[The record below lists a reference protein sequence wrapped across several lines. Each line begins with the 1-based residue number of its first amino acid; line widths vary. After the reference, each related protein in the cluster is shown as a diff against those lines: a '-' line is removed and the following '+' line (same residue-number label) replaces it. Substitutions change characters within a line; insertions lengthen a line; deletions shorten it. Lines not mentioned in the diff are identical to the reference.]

1 MWYYRTVLAAI
12 EDAINALQSKGV
24 SEDIIHF
31 VHSLPDNQKGKAIGA
46 LNQNPSMMINDLK
59 NLFQSGYR
67 PSSQELQLT
76 ADYDPKFKSWA
87 LYQYKQLR
95 ANKLNDDPKDDR
107 WEYKQSISGYAGI
120 KDDLDEIHDF
130 FRAHVLDNPN
140 YNLGTKSFQEAYDD
154 SVEWHRAISERGS
167 GKFYLPFARDESGNI
182 VDEKIV
188 HRFDDGSMMVRV
200 EDPNDLDVEGNFMH
214 HCVGSYARQV
224 ESGDCTIYSLRSKFN
239 QPQATIEVG
248 RDGTI
253 KQIKGPSNSEIHDD
267 DLVEKISDFF
277 EGRDDIKKTAGNSLT
292 HQRAEEWY
300 SGEVEWENGP
310 DEIKYGIHEFAY
322 GPYLEGYYDE
332 EADGDFS
339 RFGIHGNS
347 WENKDQEEFEENNLR
362 NLDTDELVDQTVT
375 QIKDAVDGKRS
386 YGKIYQLEDY
396 DFEDLAKTIVDI
408 AYKQLESVIDR
419 EDNLTDEY
427 LARRSGYLTKEDIEN
442 YKYQRIR
449 QILGNN
455 ALLSLLYNFSK
466 HYSGWEEYVRT
477 PDSEDYE
484 HLGDSD
490 SYGRRA
496 MQLMRDS
503 EDKLRLE
510 IAKLIY
516 ETYQDHPVVKKFEET
531 FKTKFILPEIS
542 TIEEGEHRAQMRH
555 LTSQY
560 TDPAQLRFQ
569 DLPEGES
576 FNLARHREK
585 QQDLE
590 DDNLEIPFE
599 DDFE

>member
-1 MWYYRTVLAAI
+1 MWYNRTILAAI

-24 SEDIIHF
+24 SDQIIQF
-31 VHSLPDNQKGKAIGA
+31 VHSLPNDKKGKAIGA
-46 LNQNPSMMINDLK
+46 LNQNPSMMIDDLK
-59 NLFQSGYR
+59 SLFQSGYK
-67 PSSQELQLT
+67 PSSQELQLVQ
-76 ADYDPKFKSWA
+76 DYDPRFQSWA
-87 LYQYKQLR
+87 LYQYKLLR
-95 ANKLNDDPKDDR
+95 ANKLTDDPRDDR
-107 WEYKQSISGYAGI
+107 WEYKPMNGYAGI

-130 FRAHVLDNPN
+130 FRAHTLDNPN
-140 YNLGTKSFQEAYDD
+140 YNLGTKSFDEAYED
-154 SVEWHRAISERGS
+154 SNEWHRAMTQRGS
-167 GKFYLPFARDESGNI
+167 GKFYLPFERDESGQL

-200 EDPNDLDVEGNFMH
+200 EDPNDLDVEGSFMH
-214 HCVGSYARQV
+214 HCVGSYARHV
-224 ESGDCTIYSLRSKFN
+224 ESGDCTIYSLRNKFN

-248 RDGTI
+248 RDGKV
-253 KQIKGPSNSEIHDD
+253 KQIKGPSNSEIEDD
-267 DLVEKISDFF
+267 ALVSKISDFF
-277 EGRDDIKKTAGNSLT
+277 EGRDDIKKTAGESYT
-292 HQRAEEWY
+292 HQRAEQWY
-300 SGEVEWENGP
+300 PGEVEWENSP

-339 RFGIHGNS
+339 RFGIHSSS

-362 NLDTDELVDQTVT
+362 NLDIDELADKTVSE
-375 QIKDAVDGKRS
+375 IKDAVDGKRT
-386 YGKIYQLEDY
+386 YGKVYDLEDY
-396 DFEDLAKTIVDI
+396 DFENLAETIVDI
-408 AYKQLESVIDR
+408 AYKQLESIVDR
-419 EDNLTDEY
+419 ENSLTDEY
-427 LARRSGYLTKEDIEN
+427 LARRSGYLTKEDLQN
-442 YKYQRIR
+442 YKYERIR
-449 QILGNN
+449 QILGRNP
-455 ALLSLLYNFSK
+455 LLDLLYSFAK
-466 HYSGWEEYVRT
+466 HYSQWEEYVRT

-484 HLGDSD
+484 HFGDSD
-490 SYGRRA
+490 QYSERA
-496 MQLMRDS
+496 MQMMRNS

-510 IAKLIY
+510 IAKRIY
-516 ETYQDHPVVKKFEET
+516 ETYQDHPVIKKFEET
-531 FKTKFILPEIS
+531 FNTKFILPEIS

-576 FNLARHREK
+576 FNLARHKKK

>member
-24 SEDIIHF
+24 NEAIIQF

-46 LNQNPSMMINDLK
+46 LNQNPSMMIDDLK

-76 ADYDPKFKSWA
+76 QDYDPRFKSWA
-87 LYQYKQLR
+87 LHQYKLLR

-248 RDGTI
+248 RDGAV

-267 DLVEKISDFF
+267 DLVSKISDFF
-277 EGRDDIKKTAGNSLT
+277 EGRDDIKKTAGNSYT
-292 HQRAEEWY
+292 HERAEQWY

-339 RFGIHGNS
+339 RFGIHGNT

-408 AYKQLESVIDR
+408 AYKQLESIIDR
-419 EDNLTDEY
+419 EDSLTDEY
-427 LARRSGYLTKEDIEN
+427 LTRRSGYLTKEDIEN
-442 YKYQRIR
+442 YKYQRIK

-455 ALLSLLYNFSK
+455 SLLSLLYNFAK
-466 HYSGWEEYVRT
+466 HYSQWEEYVRT

-490 SYGRRA
+490 SYGRRS

-516 ETYQDHPVVKKFEET
+516 ETYQDHPVVKKFEEA

-576 FNLARHREK
+576 FNLARHKKK
-585 QQDLE
+585 QLDADGEELV
-590 DDNLEIPFE
+590 LP

>member
-12 EDAINALQSKGV
+12 DDAINALRTKGV
-24 SEDIIHF
+24 DEQKIDF
-31 VHSLPDNQKGKAIGA
+31 VRSLPDNRKGKAIGA
-46 LNQNPSMMINDLK
+46 LNQNPQMSIVDLQ
-59 NLFQSGYR
+59 NLFESAYK
-67 PSSQELQLT
+67 PSSQELLLVE
-76 ADYDPKFKSWA
+76 DYDPRFKSWA
-87 LYQYKQLR
+87 LYQYKLLR
-95 ANKLNDDPKDDR
+95 SHKLNDDPKDDR
-107 WEYKQSISGYAGI
+107 WEYKQAITGYAGI
-120 KDDLDEIHDF
+120 HHDLDEIHDF
-130 FRAHVLDNPN
+130 FRAHILDNPN

-154 SVEWHRAISERGS
+154 SVEWHNAISQRGS
-167 GKFYLPFARDESGNI
+167 GKFYLPFERDESGNI

-214 HCVGSYARQV
+214 HCVGSYARHV

-248 RDGTI
+248 RDGTV

-267 DLVEKISDFF
+267 DLVSKISDFF
-277 EGRDDIKKTAGNSLT
+277 EGRDDIKKTAGNSYT
-292 HQRAEEWY
+292 HQRAEQWY
-300 SGEVEWENGP
+300 SGEVEWENSP

-362 NLDTDELVDQTVT
+362 NLDIDELADKTVSE
-375 QIKDAVDGKRS
+375 IKDAVERKRT
-386 YGKIYQLEDY
+386 YGKVYQLEDY
-396 DFEDLAKTIVDI
+396 DFENLAETIVDI
-408 AYKQLESVIDR
+408 AYKQLESIVDR
-419 EDNLTDEY
+419 ENNLTDEY
-427 LARRSGYLTKEDIEN
+427 LARRSGYLTKEDIQN
-442 YKYQRIR
+442 YKYQRIQ
-449 QILGNN
+449 QILGRNP
-455 ALLSLLYNFSK
+455 LLDLLYSFAK
-466 HYSGWEEYVRT
+466 HYSQWEEYVRT

-484 HLGDSD
+484 HFGDSD
-490 SYGRRA
+490 QYGERA
-496 MQLMRDS
+496 MQMMRDS

-510 IAKLIY
+510 IAKRIY

-531 FKTKFILPEIS
+531 FQTKFILPEIS

-555 LTSQY
+555 LTSTY
-560 TDPAQLRFQ
+560 TDPNQLRFQ

-576 FNLARHREK
+576 FNLARHRKK
-585 QQDLE
+585 QYDASGEELV
-590 DDNLEIPFE
+590 LP

>member
-12 EDAINALQSKGV
+12 DDAINALRTKGV
-24 SEDIIHF
+24 DEQKIDF
-31 VHSLPDNQKGKAIGA
+31 VRSLPDNRKGKAIGA
-46 LNQNPSMMINDLK
+46 LNQNPQMSIVDLQ
-59 NLFQSGYR
+59 NLFESAYK
-67 PSSQELQLT
+67 PSSQELLLVE
-76 ADYDPKFKSWA
+76 DYDPRFKSWA
-87 LYQYKQLR
+87 LYQYKLLR
-95 ANKLNDDPKDDR
+95 SHKLNDDPKDDR
-107 WEYKQSISGYAGI
+107 WEYKQAITGYAGI
-120 KDDLDEIHDF
+120 HHDLDEIHDF
-130 FRAHVLDNPN
+130 FRAHILDNPN

-154 SVEWHRAISERGS
+154 SVEWHNAISQRGS
-167 GKFYLPFARDESGNI
+167 GKFYLPFERDESGNI

-214 HCVGSYARQV
+214 HCVGSYARHV

-248 RDGTI
+248 RDGTV

-267 DLVEKISDFF
+267 DLVSKISDFF
-277 EGRDDIKKTAGNSLT
+277 EGRDDIKETAGNSYT
-292 HQRAEEWY
+292 HQRAEQWY
-300 SGEVEWENGP
+300 SGEVEWENSP

-362 NLDTDELVDQTVT
+362 NLDIDELADKTVSE
-375 QIKDAVDGKRS
+375 IKDAVERKRT
-386 YGKIYQLEDY
+386 YGKVYQLEDY
-396 DFEDLAKTIVDI
+396 DFENLAETIVDI
-408 AYKQLESVIDR
+408 AYKQLESIVDR
-419 EDNLTDEY
+419 ENNLTDEY
-427 LARRSGYLTKEDIEN
+427 LARRSGYLTKEDIQN
-442 YKYQRIR
+442 YKYQRIQ
-449 QILGNN
+449 QILGRNP
-455 ALLSLLYNFSK
+455 LLDLLYSFAK
-466 HYSGWEEYVRT
+466 HYSQWEEYVRT

-484 HLGDSD
+484 HFGDSD
-490 SYGRRA
+490 QYGERA
-496 MQLMRDS
+496 MQMMRDS

-510 IAKLIY
+510 IAKRIY

-531 FKTKFILPEIS
+531 FQTKFILPEIS

-555 LTSQY
+555 LTSTY
-560 TDPAQLRFQ
+560 TDPNQLRFQ

-576 FNLARHREK
+576 FNLARHRKK
-585 QQDLE
+585 QYDASGEELV
-590 DDNLEIPFE
+590 LP

>member
-12 EDAINALQSKGV
+12 EDAINALQAKGV
-24 SEDIIHF
+24 SEDIIQF

-46 LNQNPSMMINDLK
+46 LNQNPSMMIDDLK

-67 PSSQELQLT
+67 PSTQELQLT
-76 ADYDPKFKSWA
+76 ADYDPRFKSWA
-87 LYQYKQLR
+87 LHQYKLLR

-140 YNLGTKSFQEAYDD
+140 YNIGTKSFQEAYDD

-167 GKFYLPFARDESGNI
+167 GKFYLPFARDESGQL

-224 ESGDCTIYSLRSKFN
+224 ESGDCTIYSLRNKFN
-239 QPQATIEVG
+239 NPQATIEVG
-248 RDGTI
+248 RDGTV
-253 KQIKGPSNSEIHDD
+253 KQIKGPNNSEIHDD

-375 QIKDAVDGKRS
+375 QIKDAVDGKRT

-455 ALLSLLYNFSK
+455 ALLSLLYNFAK
-466 HYSGWEEYVRT
+466 HYSQWEEYVRT

-531 FKTKFILPEIS
+531 FNTKFILPEIS

-576 FNLARHREK
+576 FNLARHRKK
-585 QQDLE
+585 QYDSDGEELV
-590 DDNLEIPFE
+590 LP

>member
-12 EDAINALQSKGV
+12 DDAINALRTKGV
-24 SEDIIHF
+24 DEQKIDF
-31 VHSLPDNQKGKAIGA
+31 VRSLPDNRKGKAIGA
-46 LNQNPSMMINDLK
+46 LNQNPQMSIVDLQ
-59 NLFQSGYR
+59 NLFESSYK
-67 PSSQELQLT
+67 PSSQELLLVE
-76 ADYDPKFKSWA
+76 DYDPRFKSWA
-87 LYQYKQLR
+87 LYQYKLLR
-95 ANKLNDDPKDDR
+95 SHKLNDDPKDDR
-107 WEYKQSISGYAGI
+107 WEYRKPIAGYDGVHHEI
-120 KDDLDEIHDF
+120 DEIHDF
-130 FRAHVLDNPN
+130 FRAHILDNPN

-154 SVEWHRAISERGS
+154 SVEWHNAISQRGS
-167 GKFYLPFARDESGNI
+167 GKFYLPFERDESGNI

-214 HCVGSYARQV
+214 HCVGSYARHV
-224 ESGDCTIYSLRSKFN
+224 ESGDCTIYSLRNKFN

-248 RDGTI
+248 RDGTV

-267 DLVEKISDFF
+267 DLVSKISDFF
-277 EGRDDIKKTAGNSLT
+277 EGRDDIKKTAGNSYT
-292 HQRAEEWY
+292 HQRAEQWY
-300 SGEVEWENGP
+300 SGEVEWENSP

-362 NLDTDELVDQTVT
+362 NLDIDELADKTVSE
-375 QIKDAVDGKRS
+375 IKDAVERKRT

-396 DFEDLAKTIVDI
+396 DFEDLAETIVDI
-408 AYKQLESVIDR
+408 AYKQLESIVDR
-419 EDNLTDEY
+419 ENNLTDEY
-427 LARRSGYLTKEDIEN
+427 LARRSGYLTKEDIQN
-442 YKYQRIR
+442 YKYQRIQ
-449 QILGNN
+449 QILGHNP
-455 ALLSLLYNFSK
+455 LLDLLYSFAK
-466 HYSGWEEYVRT
+466 HYSQWEEYVRT

-484 HLGDSD
+484 HFGDSD
-490 SYGRRA
+490 QYGRRA
-496 MQLMRDS
+496 MQMMRDS

-510 IAKLIY
+510 IAKRIY

-531 FKTKFILPEIS
+531 FQTKFILPEIS

-576 FNLARHREK
+576 FNLARHRKK
-585 QQDLE
+585 QYDADGDELV
-590 DDNLEIPFE
+590 LP

>member
-12 EDAINALQSKGV
+12 DDAINALRTKGV
-24 SEDIIHF
+24 DEQKIDF
-31 VHSLPDNQKGKAIGA
+31 VRSLPDNRKGKAIGA
-46 LNQNPSMMINDLK
+46 LNQNPQMSIVDLQ
-59 NLFQSGYR
+59 NLFESSYK
-67 PSSQELQLT
+67 PSSQELLLVE
-76 ADYDPKFKSWA
+76 DYDSRFKSWA
-87 LYQYKQLR
+87 LYQYKLLR
-95 ANKLNDDPKDDR
+95 SHKLNDDPKDDR
-107 WEYKQSISGYAGI
+107 WEYRKPITGYDGVHHEI
-120 KDDLDEIHDF
+120 DEIHDF
-130 FRAHVLDNPN
+130 FRAHILDNPN

-154 SVEWHRAISERGS
+154 SVEWHNAISQRGS
-167 GKFYLPFARDESGNI
+167 GKFYLPFERDESGNI

-214 HCVGSYARQV
+214 HCVGSYARHV

-248 RDGTI
+248 RDGTV

-277 EGRDDIKKTAGNSLT
+277 EGRDDIKKTAGNSYT
-292 HQRAEEWY
+292 HQRAEQWY
-300 SGEVEWENGP
+300 SGEVEWENSP

-362 NLDTDELVDQTVT
+362 NLDIDELADKTVSE
-375 QIKDAVDGKRS
+375 IKDAVERKRT
-386 YGKIYQLEDY
+386 YGKVYQLEDY
-396 DFEDLAKTIVDI
+396 DFENLAETIVDI
-408 AYKQLESVIDR
+408 AYKQLESIVDR
-419 EDNLTDEY
+419 ENNLTDEY
-427 LARRSGYLTKEDIEN
+427 LARRSGYLTKEDIQN
-442 YKYQRIR
+442 YKYQRIQ
-449 QILGNN
+449 QILGRNP
-455 ALLSLLYNFSK
+455 LLDLLYSFAK
-466 HYSGWEEYVRT
+466 HYSQWEEYVRT

-531 FKTKFILPEIS
+531 FNTKFILPEIS

-576 FNLARHREK
+576 FNLARHKKK
-585 QQDLE
+585 QQQYDADGEELV
-590 DDNLEIPFE
+590 LP